1 MNTTAELAERF
12 WAWRDETQ
20 PDSMDDLP
28 RVERPSGWVA
38 DWSAEAVRELGRRLA
53 EFEGELGKGRLGA
66 GDGLDAPS
74 APAAP
79 ADPGAVD
86 ARLLGSALARVRWEL
101 DHLRGWQRNPCFY
114 IDQALGPLYCVLLD
128 RRPFA
133 GERAES
139 VLRHLRRVPD
149 TLRHARENLAGHAE
163 RPFARSAVRKL
174 DGVEERLTA
183 SMRALA
189 PHLPPDE
196 ARALPE
202 ATETATRALAD
213 YRHWLA
219 DPRTEA
225 DFQERAPVGDLSHFL
240 HRVALL
246 PHRPERI
253 RDMARQEWDR
263 ATALE
268 QVLRARHR
276 ALPPAVL
283 PATSAEQIARQEAAE
298 REIRAFRTERGLF
311 RDPQDL
317 RGYRFVDMPAHLAP
331 LTWLGVPDDLTSVD
345 RATEDAVR
353 YVPQPHPGL
362 PFFPYADALDPRLG
376 ICHEGVHAQ
385 QLAFSWQHP
394 NPVRRHFYDSTPNEG
409 IAFHQEELLLS
420 AGLFDDAPHSALTI
434 VGFLRLRAL
443 RAEVDIGLAN
453 GDLTIEEAT
462 DRLDVVLG
470 DRGTAWEEAVFFA
483 GNPGQ
488 ALSYQVGKLQ
498 INELIAELP
507 GDVALA
513 DFHRRLW
520 REGNVPLALQRWEL
534 LGRRDHL
541 DRADALAGAR
551 QSPTATK

>member
-1 MNTTAELAERF
+1 MKTTAELAEEF
-12 WAWRDETQ
+12 WAWREETQ
-20 PDSMDDLP
+20 PDSGDDLP

-38 DWSAEAVRELGRRLA
+38 DWSAEAVREQRRRLGEFEA
-53 EFEGELGKGRLGA
+53 EFAKSAGSPSGAAGPPEGP
-66 GDGLDAPS
+66 D
-74 APAAP
+74 
-79 ADPGAVD
+79 AVD
-86 ARLLGSALARVRWEL
+86 SRLLGSALARVRWEL

-114 IDQALGPLYCVLLD
+114 IDQALGPLYCLLLD

-133 GERAES
+133 GERAEA
-139 VLRHLRRVPD
+139 VLRQLRRVPA

-174 DGVEERLTA
+174 DGVEERLTT

-189 PHLPPDE
+189 PQLPPDE

-202 ATETATRALAD
+202 ATEAAARALAD
-213 YRHWLA
+213 YRNWLA
-219 DPRTEA
+219 APRTEA
-225 DFQERAPVGDLSHFL
+225 DFTERAPVGDLRHFL

-253 RDMARQEWDR
+253 REMARQEWDR
-263 ATALE
+263 STALE
-268 QVLRARHR
+268 KVLRARHR
-276 ALPPAVL
+276 DLPPAVL
-283 PATSAEQIARQEAAE
+283 PSTSAEQIARQQAAE
-298 REIRAFRTERGLF
+298 RETRAFLADRGLF
-311 RDPQDL
+311 RDPRDL
-317 RGYRFVDMPAHLAP
+317 RRYRFVDMPAHLAP
-331 LTWLGVPDDLTSVD
+331 LTWLGVPDDLTSIG
-345 RATEDAVR
+345 RADEDAVR
-353 YVPQPHPGL
+353 YVPRPHPGL
-362 PFFPYADALDPRLG
+362 PYFPYADALDPRLG

-385 QLAFSWQHP
+385 QLALSWQHP
-394 NPVRRHFYDSTPNEG
+394 NPVRRRFYDSTPNEG

-434 VGFLRLRAL
+434 AGFLRLRAL
-443 RAEVDIGLAN
+443 RAEVDIGLAT

-462 DRLDVVLG
+462 DRLDHVLA

-520 REGNVPLALQRWEL
+520 LEGNVPLALQRWEL

-541 DRADALAGAR
+541 DRADALAGPP
-551 QSPTATK
+551 SGH